1 MKKIILQCMMLMLAT
16 PLLSKAQPPA
26 NDPRHQE
33 RVEALE
39 IALISRKL
47 ALTPDEAQKFWPIY
61 NEYKRDLRQIMVAQR
76 NNPDRDMI
84 DTEQKMVDVRK
95 KYKDRFVSCI
105 GQPRMNRLF
114 SAEREFRGALIQQ
127 LKNRPQ
133 QRPMMRRG
141 GR

>member
-1 MKKIILQCMMLMLAT
+1 
-16 PLLSKAQPPA
+16 
-26 NDPRHQE
+26 
-33 RVEALE
+33 
-39 IALISRKL
+39 
-47 ALTPDEAQKFWPIY
+47 
-61 NEYKRDLRQIMVAQR
+61 MVAQR

-95 KYKDRFVSCI
+95 KYKDRFVGCI

-114 SAEREFRGALIQQ
+114 SAEREFRGVLIQQ

-133 QRPMMRRG
+133 QRPMMRRS